1 MGDINV
7 YSGPMKCGKTQQ
19 ILNEYKRQLIA
30 GKKVKM
36 FKPKIDTRYAN
47 NIVASRNGIDIPAIP
62 ISRISDLEKY
72 DAEVY
77 CIDEFQFLKGNV
89 KVIEQM
95 ADCGKKFFIAGLNL
109 TAEKKPFGKMA
120 DLLCISD
127 NIHMLTAICD
137 NCKNENAVLTYY
149 KGGKS
154 TDIVIGDRQ
163 YMSLCRHC
171 YDAFTRQDIV
181 SGGIAQA

>member
-36 FKPKIDTRYAN
+36 FKPFIDTRTAN
-47 NIVASRNGIDIPAIP
+47 NVVASRNGIDIPAIC

-72 DAEVY
+72 EADVY

-127 NIHMLTAICD
+127 NVHMLTAICD
-137 NCKNENAVLTYY
+137 NCKNENAVLSYY
-149 KGGKS
+149 KGGKD
-154 TDIVIGDRQ
+154 TDIAIGDRQ
-163 YMSLCRHC
+163 YMALCRHC
-171 YDAFTRQDIV
+171 YDILSRQDEL
-181 SGGIAQA
+181 SRKQAQA